1 MKESKLSAA
10 LSAILLCTSFCGGA
24 FADNSAAAVSVYK
37 GGKPLTLGN
46 SAFIQN
52 ETVYLPLRELL
63 DNLSDSKIEIVWNDD
78 KSIVLN
84 GTFAKTADE
93 TVPSRAEFRIGSNE
107 LKITRGEKAWEFALS
122 QPAILLNNRTYV
134 SYDLAV
140 ILNANLYPDGGFETV
155 IAADEMSEN
164 ELNRALIW
172 ADALKTR
179 DGKPRY
185 DIMTEDMQ
193 NKFIEDQK
201 ALINDNENWNY
212 TIGFSS
218 PHVVSYDVAVS
229 GNTAYIS
236 YHLTD
241 SSNESY
247 IVDEELTF
255 DNKDNTLYVSDC
267 KTLE

>member
-37 GGKPLTLGN
+37 GGDALSLSN

-52 ETVYLPLRELL
+52 DTVYLPLRELL
-63 DNLSDSKIEIVWNDD
+63 DSLSGGKIEIVWNDD

-84 GTFAKTADE
+84 GTFVKATDE
-93 TVPSRAEFRIGSNE
+93 ITPSSAEFKIGSNK
-107 LKITRGEKAWEFALS
+107 LKITRGDKVREFDLS

-134 SYDLAV
+134 SYDLSV

-155 IAADEMSEN
+155 IAADEMTEN
-164 ELNRALIW
+164 ELDRTLTW
-172 ADALKTR
+172 ANALKTR

-185 DIMTEDMQ
+185 DMMTEDMQ

-241 SSNESY
+241 SSDESY
-247 IVDEELTF
+247 IVDEKLTF
-255 DNKDNTLYVSDC
+255 NNRDNTLLVSEYE
-267 KTLE
+267 TVE